1 MFNEETIKLNDSNDE
16 QNNKNTKD
24 PKPSK
29 VKVTKAKVLKEPP
42 IIQTSIISAPIEV
55 KPEEPEVT
63 KVKKVKTTKSQVKE
77 QATVEP
83 IAEESKK
90 EEEPIVKVTK
100 VKKVKPT
107 KSEDIP
113 QQPIT
118 ESPAIAEVPAAEVK
132 DTIDTKTKEKKV
144 KEPKAKKEPKPKK
157 EPKVKAKKEPK
168 VKEKKVKEPK
178 TKQDPNLPNE
188 ITLTMSEIN
197 CEVVPFKKG
206 KKNKNTVFD
215 NDACK
220 NEVISIKSTSKKN
233 VLAKIVKTP
242 ENDNI
247 LEQSES
253 DSSEDDDDNIIKQVA
268 KKRGRKPKGGKI
280 ILQSNAGFGSK
291 TPKPNII
298 LHLKCFMKDLS
309 DNVLSNSHVESF
321 NFSSNKNDLNF
332 DILNSTH
339 SELINNYSNN
349 ELVNV
354 QEEAF
359 GLEDKEENKEDLS
372 SDLISSQLRKR
383 EQKELWKKLKLLEH
397 NLHMNNISDKK
408 SCCFWDTY
416 EFDNPAVY
424 IPKNYIKDTYQVYG
438 CFCSPECAVAY
449 LMNENID
456 MSVKFERYHLLNLIY
471 GKIYNY
477 TRNVKPAPVPHYM
490 LERFYGNLNI
500 QEYRALL
507 RKERIFL
514 IVDKPLTRILPELHE
529 DNDDFILNNKIIPSN
544 SNQMKKKLQKN
555 NPKNI
560 INEQFGISTGM

>member
-1 MFNEETIKLNDSNDE
+1 MFNEELNGSKQE
-16 QNNKNTKD
+16 NNKNNKKVKE
-24 PKPSK
+24 PKPVK
-29 VKVTKAKVLKEPP
+29 VKAKDIV
-42 IIQTSIISAPIEV
+42 APIETQIIQQ
-55 KPEEPEVT
+55 PAITEQANPIEET
-63 KVKKVKTTKSQVKE
+63 KSKAKAKKVKTIKLE
-77 QATVEP
+77 QPVIVEQPTVVEP
-83 IAEESKK
+83 T

-100 VKKVKPT
+100 VKKVKPA
-107 KSEDIP
+107 KSEAP
-113 QQPIT
+113 T
-118 ESPAIAEVPAAEVK
+118 EEESATVIEE
-132 DTIDTKTKEKKV
+132 TTQIKEKKG
-144 KEPKAKKEPKPKK
+144 KEPKPKK
-157 EPKVKAKKEPK
+157 EPKVKEPKVKEEKPKKESKVKEEKPKKEPKQKKEPK
-168 VKEKKVKEPK
+168 VKESKDK
-178 TKQDPNLPNE
+178 NLPNE
-188 ITLTMSEIN
+188 ITLTMTEIN
-197 CEVVPFKKG
+197 SKDVASKKG
-206 KKNKNTVFD
+206 KKNKQPVFD
-215 NDACK
+215 NDTCK
-220 NEVISIKSTSKKN
+220 NEVISTKKKN
-233 VLAKIVKTP
+233 VVAKIIVKTNQGEN
-242 ENDNI
+242 ENDNLI
-247 LEQSES
+247 QSQSES
-253 DSSEDDDDNIIKQVA
+253 SDDDDDDDNIIKQVA

-309 DNVLSNSHVESF
+309 DNVLSNSQVESF

-332 DILNSTH
+332 DILNSSH
-339 SELINNYSNN
+339 SEMINNYSNN
-349 ELVNV
+349 EIVNV
-354 QEEAF
+354 QEAAL
-359 GLEDKEENKEDLS
+359 GSEDKEEDKDDLS
-372 SDLISSQLRKR
+372 SDAINSQLRKR

-424 IPKNYIKDTYQVYG
+424 IPKHYIKDTYQVYG

-456 MSVKFERYHLLNLIY
+456 MSVKFERYHLLNLVY

-544 SNQMKKKLQKN
+544 ANQMKKKLQKN

-560 INEQFGISTGM
+560 INEQFGISTGF